1 MGEKLAD
8 PHTEELNLRVPK
20 AWKDRMRE
28 LAAEQAISMNAVGCI
43 LLRAALYPERK
54 EDAA

>member
-20 AWKDRMRE
+20 AWKDRMRQI
-28 LAAEQAISMNAVGCI
+28 ADEQSISLNAVGCI
-43 LLRAALYPERK
+43 FLRAGLYPEK
-54 EDAA
+54 ERAA